1 MFQASG
7 GALNFTAILIPTLMA
22 LYYGFRCLVQ
32 TDKAISEWG
41 IGPAAE
47 QMVKVAGAYALAQ
60 GIMYAVILLTSPA
73 GAWELFAFS
82 TIWSAVFLY
91 IAIQTNNS
99 GWSKIEGVNAS
110 NEPIIVS
117 AVMLALHIYIMAT
130 MSDII
135 YG

>member
-7 GALNFTAILIPTLMA
+7 GALNFTTILIPTLMT

-32 TDKAISEWG
+32 TDKAIAGWG
-41 IGPAAE
+41 IGPASE
-47 QMVKVAGAYALAQ
+47 QMVKVTGAYALAQ
-60 GIMYAVILLTSPA
+60 GVMYAVILLTSPA

-99 GWSKIEGVNAS
+99 EWSKIEGVNAS

>member
-7 GALNFTAILIPTLMA
+7 GALNFIAILIPTLMT

-32 TDKAISEWG
+32 TDEAIAGWG
-41 IGPAAE
+41 IGPASE
-47 QMVKVAGAYALAQ
+47 QMVKVTGAYALAQ
-60 GIMYAVILLTSPA
+60 GVMYAVILLTSPA

-91 IAIQTNNS
+91 ISIQTNNS
-99 GWSKIEGVNAS
+99 EWSKIEGVNAS

>member
-1 MFQASG
+1 
-7 GALNFTAILIPTLMA
+7 
-22 LYYGFRCLVQ
+22 
-32 TDKAISEWG
+32 
-41 IGPAAE
+41 
-47 QMVKVAGAYALAQ
+47 MVKVAGAYALAQ
-60 GIMYAVILLTSPA
+60 GVMYALILLTSPA

-99 GWSKIEGVNAS
+99 EWSKVEGVNAS